1 MAIYLSSIRL
11 YLQRCADNGHPAQI
25 HRGQVSAWIAAML
38 DGGAQPTT
46 AAARLAGV
54 RPFSMWLAAEGE
66 INSDPLLPLNAPKS
80 DVPITGHAAVC

>member
-1 MAIYLSSIRL
+1 
-11 YLQRCADNGHPAQI
+11 
-25 HRGQVSAWIAAML
+25 ML

-66 INSDPLLPLNAPKS
+66 INSDPLLPLNAPKI